1 MEFELSLLDVNGKD
15 LHIQNVNYDSFTILP
30 SNEFSRICK
39 ELKAISDRVD
49 IGVNQTCIKFYV
61 DKENIKGGITLNN
74 NDSDDIE
81 LQSKTITNT
90 NINYEYLLEYLNIF
104 TKMSSNDQQV
114 NLYLSQ
120 TLPFK
125 IQYKLGEL
133 GDITFYIA
141 PLMGKDEQ

>member
-1 MEFELSLLDVNGKD
+1 M
-15 LHIQNVNYDSFTILP
+15 
-30 SNEFSRICK
+30 
-39 ELKAISDRVD
+39 D

-81 LQSKTITNT
+81 LQNKTITNT

-104 TKMSSNDQQV
+104 TKIRTNGQQV
-114 NLYLSQ
+114 NLYLSK

-125 IQYKLGEL
+125 IQYNLGEL
-133 GDITFYIA
+133 GDITFYMA